1 MLVNMSQIST
11 TLAFRHSAL
20 PCQTIS
26 YTHPCNFSYMSSQLL
41 SVTYW
46 VAPNNRVSNDG
57 QRNSRLVIR
66 DH

>member
-26 YTHPCNFSYMSSQLL
+26 CTHTYNFSYIVL
-41 SVTYW
+41 SEHDKSCYDLQEW
-46 VAPNNRVSNDG
+46 VASIRLIVTAAWNN
-57 QRNSRLVIR
+57 
-66 DH
+66 